1 MYGIAFIVLLPLFGW
16 WLIRTT
22 RSYERLVTV
31 VNENN
36 VDLGFLSF
44 RGKVNTFLLFSDVNF
59 ILWLVRRKYAGR
71 AYPSAVVEA
80 LEESRRSY
88 LLVLVG
94 FAAFM
99 LIVIGLQFSSAK

>member
-31 VNENN
+31 VNDND

-44 RGKVNTFLLFSDVNF
+44 RGKVNTFLLFSDVTF
-59 ILWLVRRKYAGR
+59 VLWLVRRKYVDQAL
-71 AYPSAVVEA
+71 PPVVVEA

-88 LLVLVG
+88 LLVLFG
-94 FAAFM
+94 FAAFI
-99 LIVIGLQFSSAK
+99 LVVNGLQFGSAK